1 MSAGKGKKLTK
12 RQRDYAAGRA
22 AGKSRAQAY
31 IDAGM
36 CPTGSRK
43 TANDNA
49 FTLETRSAASTAI
62 LHRIKQLQ
70 EQAENGAILDRKQR
84 QAFLTGI
91 VTDDGQKTD
100 DRLRAADMLNRM
112 SGDYTDR
119 AQVTYSGGIALSYEE
134 RRQALIDS
142 LSDASE
148 PSECS

>member
-1 MSAGKGKKLTK
+1 MGTAKGKKLTK

-43 TANDNA
+43 TARDNA
-49 FTLETRSAASTAI
+49 YTLENRSAASTAV
-62 LHRIKQLQ
+62 LQRIHQLQ
-70 EQAENGAILDRKQR
+70 EQAEAGAILNR
-84 QAFLTGI
+84 QARQAWLTGI

-119 AQVTYSGGIALSYEE
+119 AQVTYSGGISLSYEE
-134 RRQALIDS
+134 RRQALIES

-148 PSECS
+148 PSECP